1 MEVLHCCHAIAA
13 GGSMLKI
20 EPHYARKS
28 SRWVGRRWVKHMPPP
43 PHPPT
48 PCPLT
53 HGQWSVSSAPFLASC
68 HGVVEGR
75 GGGPVVCD
83 SAGKRIIR
91 KIFSKGETGLF

>member
-1 MEVLHCCHAIAA
+1 MGKAHA
-13 GGSMLKI
+13 
-20 EPHYARKS
+20 
-28 SRWVGRRWVKHMPPP
+28 PPT
-43 PHPPT
+43 PPT

-91 KIFSKGETGLF
+91 KIFSKGETGLLSLYPILIKKNVKERLNAI